1 LGQLGAAQAPVDA
14 LLLIAHDAEPKSRAA
29 ALRALAR
36 LEPAS
41 AKVQVALVKAMRDA
55 NVDVKL
61 AAMDG
66 VGSDGIPS
74 LIELLRQNDENLRD
88 AAVRALGRIGPDAW
102 SAGADLQRV
111 AQSDPAERVRMAARA
126 ALQTIIPAE
135 FK

>member
-1 LGQLGAAQAPVDA
+1 
-14 LLLIAHDAEPKSRAA
+14 
-29 ALRALAR
+29 
-36 LEPAS
+36 
-41 AKVQVALVKAMRDA
+41 VKAVRDA

-66 VGSDGIPS
+66 VGSDGIPM

-102 SAGADLQRV
+102 SAGPELQRV
-111 AQSDPAERVRMAARA
+111 AQSDPAERVRTAART
-126 ALQTIIPAE
+126 ALKTIIPAPE